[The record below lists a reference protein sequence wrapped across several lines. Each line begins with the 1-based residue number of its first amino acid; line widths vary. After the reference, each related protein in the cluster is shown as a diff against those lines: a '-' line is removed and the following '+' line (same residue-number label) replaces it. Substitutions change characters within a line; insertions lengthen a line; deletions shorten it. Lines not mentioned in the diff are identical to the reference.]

1 MLLIQVADMEHL
13 WESYGEAMGVPLDV
27 LAEVSH
33 MRGEN
38 HDKMVEVMDYW
49 FFEHP
54 RNPPPSWREICMGLI
69 EIGCSKLAED
79 ILEVYNTGESILL
92 DSHMSLLT
100 LWHICTN
107 QVK

>member
-33 MRGEN
+33 MRGGN

-54 RNPPPSWREICMGLI
+54 RNPQPSWR
-69 EIGCSKLAED
+69 
-79 ILEVYNTGESILL
+79 
-92 DSHMSLLT
+92 
-100 LWHICTN
+100 
-107 QVK
+107 